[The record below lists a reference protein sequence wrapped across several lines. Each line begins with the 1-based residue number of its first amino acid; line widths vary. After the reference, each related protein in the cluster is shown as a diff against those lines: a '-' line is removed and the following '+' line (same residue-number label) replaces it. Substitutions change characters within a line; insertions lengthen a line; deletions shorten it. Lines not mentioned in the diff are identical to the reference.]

1 MWRSVYPQYPTPFP
15 RYFALHSCILGG
27 QNIGKSRHENT
38 IPEKS
43 AKWMFLQ
50 ILSDVLDTIPDP
62 EKKLQQYLTAVF
74 WWVSP
79 PSQTLWELFPAQ
91 PEVVSKIGRRLNSS
105 WTCQSLKVFNIL
117 GWGVRGAPKKFP
129 NFLVQNRYPP
139 GIVRIL
145 P

>member
-1 MWRSVYPQYPTPFP
+1 
-15 RYFALHSCILGG
+15 
-27 QNIGKSRHENT
+27 
-38 IPEKS
+38 
-43 AKWMFLQ
+43 MFLQ

-62 EKKLQQYLTAVF
+62 EKNLQQYLTAVF

-129 NFLVQNRYPP
+129 KFLVQNRYPP